1 VHNVFAV
8 LEETG
13 KIWILPLEA
22 HEEAGIDGSRSDALV
37 SLPESLCN
45 QDMPSTSS
53 FRFDPSG
60 DRLFAIDPRGK
71 IVVSEFEKQ
80 EG

>member
-1 VHNVFAV
+1 M

-13 KIWILPLEA
+13 KIFILPLEA
-22 HEEAGIDGSRSDALV
+22 HEEAGIHGCESDALV
-37 SLPESLCN
+37 SLPESLCK
-45 QDMPSTSS
+45 QEVPSTSS

-71 IVVSEFEKQ
+71 IIVTDFEKQ
-80 EG
+80 G